1 MGIDTRRQWDA
12 AGCSL
17 LRCIPSPC
25 IWCLSRHRKQYRVL
39 WQVCSLVQP
48 SISWFLRGLRRRIIL
63 LSSID
68 KSTTMCPC
76 ARVTVAIPKVTS
88 NARKLKHASHTGGLS
103 RSWSATGTH
112 SSTLY
117 LSKGCVWT
125 DSCLYKSITNP
136 CRPEGALV
144 CCFWLVAD
152 GIIQPACG

>member
-1 MGIDTRRQWDA
+1 MWELTRVDGGMLQGAHCSDASPPLAFGASAGI
-12 AGCSL
+12 GNS
-17 LRCIPSPC
+17 S
-25 IWCLSRHRKQYRVL
+25 YRVL

-144 CCFWLVAD
+144 C
-152 GIIQPACG
+152 